1 MRRVLRSALACGAA
15 ACCVLAAGT
24 ATARASRT
32 DGAGVARPAASS
44 GSSWGTAR
52 PVPGLLALEGGQ
64 GSAAAALSCP
74 AAGDCAVGGSYAGGN
89 GLFVAD
95 ERAGNWRNAQ
105 TLAGVSSTAE
115 LASLSCAAP
124 GNCAAD
130 GYSGSGESGGQAI
143 VAGEVNGTWQAA
155 FAVAGTIYDSGPSS
169 EMDAMSCPAA
179 GSCVAGGYTDT
190 FNGPADVTEAIVAEE
205 KHGTWGSALQ
215 VPGTG
220 ALNTGLGA
228 NVSSVSCTSPGNC
241 GAGGYYGVYPD
252 FLEAFVVTETNGTWG
267 TAIEVPG
274 SAALNTG
281 HMANIAS
288 VSCARPEYCAAGG
301 YYTDAAG
308 VTQAFIVTESGG
320 TWGTAHEVAA
330 GLNVKLLGATVN
342 SVSCPSPGDCAAVGS
357 YTDHAGNMQSF
368 VVTEKNGAWQ
378 PAQEIAGD
386 LNKGSGA
393 IAGVASV
400 SCPSA
405 GNCAA
410 GGQYT
415 DSAGHQQA
423 FVVTE
428 RNGAWQ
434 PARETAAALDTGGS
448 AAVGAVSCPAVSSCT
463 AAGYYSAAGVMH
475 AFVVAGAIT
484 QPTTTTLALSA
495 RSVSYGHE
503 QSERITVTVVPR
515 YGGTPAGTVKVRA
528 GHVTVCDITLAQG
541 RGSCRLSA
549 RQLRRGTYRL
559 TAAYAGGPGFL
570 ASTSVARSLT
580 VSLRLG

>member
-24 ATARASRT
+24 ATARASGT
-32 DGAGVARPAASS
+32 GGAGVARPTASS

-95 ERAGNWRNAQ
+95 ERAGTWRNAR
-105 TLAGVSSTAE
+105 TLAGITSTAE
-115 LASLSCAAP
+115 LAALSCGSP

-143 VAGEVNGTWQAA
+143 VADEVNGTWHAA
-155 FAVAGTIYDSGPSS
+155 FAVAGTVYDSGPSS

-179 GSCVAGGYTDT
+179 GSCAAGGYTDS
-190 FNGPADVTEAIVAEE
+190 FNGPADVTGAIVAEE
-205 KHGTWGSALQ
+205 KHGTWGGALQ
-215 VPGTG
+215 VPGTA

-228 NVSSVSCTSPGNC
+228 NVSSVSCASPGNC

-281 HMANIAS
+281 HMAGIDA

-301 YYTDAAG
+301 YYTDATG

-320 TWGTAHEVAA
+320 TWGTAREVAA
-330 GLNVKLLGATVN
+330 GLNSRLLGATVN

-357 YTDHAGNMQSF
+357 YTDDGGKAQSF
-368 VVTEKNGAWQ
+368 AVTEKNGAWQ
-378 PAQEIAGD
+378 SAQEVAGD
-386 LNKGSGA
+386 LNKGGV
-393 IAGVASV
+393 IAGAASV

-415 DSAGHQQA
+415 DSAGNQQA
-423 FVVTE
+423 FLVTE
-428 RNGAWQ
+428 RNGVWQ
-434 PARETAAALDTGGS
+434 SARETAAALDKGGN
-448 AAVGAVSCPAVSSCT
+448 AAVGAVSCPTVSSCT

-495 RSVSYGHE
+495 PSVSYGHE

-528 GHVTVCDITLAQG
+528 GHVTVCDITLASG
-541 RGSCRLSA
+541 TGSCRLSA
-549 RQLRRGTYRL
+549 RQLRPDTYRL
-559 TAAYAGGPGFL
+559 TAAYPGGPGFL
-570 ASTSVARSLT
+570 ASTSAARSLT
-580 VSLRLG
+580 VS

>member
-24 ATARASRT
+24 ATARASGT
-32 DGAGVARPAASS
+32 DGAAVARPTASS

-89 GLFVAD
+89 GLFAAD
-95 ERAGNWRNAQ
+95 ERAGTWRNAR
-105 TLAGVSSTAE
+105 TLAGVSSTAG

-169 EMDAMSCPAA
+169 EMDAMSCPAV

-190 FNGPADVTEAIVAEE
+190 FNGPADVTQAIVAEE

-281 HMANIAS
+281 HMAGIAS

-301 YYTDAAG
+301 SYTDGALH
-308 VTQAFIVTESGG
+308 TQAFVVTESDG
-320 TWGTAHEVAA
+320 TWGTALTVAGA
-330 GLNVKLLGATVN
+330 LNTGGNAAVN
-342 SVSCPSPGDCAAVGS
+342 SVACPAPGDCAAVGS
-357 YTDHAGNMQSF
+357 YADSAGHQHAF
-368 VVTEKNGAWQ
+368 VITEKNGAWQ
-378 PAQEIAGD
+378 PERELAGALNTGGNATAHSIA
-386 LNKGSGA
+386 
-393 IAGVASV
+393 
-400 SCPSA
+400 CPSP

-410 GGQYT
+410 GGSYA
-415 DSAGHQQA
+415 DGAGHQQA

-434 PARETAAALDTGGS
+434 PARETATALDTGGS

-495 RSVSYGHE
+495 ASVSYGHE

-528 GHVTVCDITLAQG
+528 GHVTVCDITLASG
-541 RGSCRLSA
+541 TGSCRLSA
-549 RQLRRGTYRL
+549 RQLRPGTYRL

-570 ASTSVARSLT
+570 ASTSAARSLR